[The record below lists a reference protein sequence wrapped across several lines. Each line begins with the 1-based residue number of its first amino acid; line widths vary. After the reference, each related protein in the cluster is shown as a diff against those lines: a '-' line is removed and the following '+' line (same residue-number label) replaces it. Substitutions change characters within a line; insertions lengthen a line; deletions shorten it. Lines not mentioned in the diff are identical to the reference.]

1 MFRYFYEMLCVVI
14 GVAILL
20 INFFVIMEIF
30 PFIAP
35 LFNVIGGIIA
45 VVPPSWIF
53 YKKYKINK
61 QIEQQFIV
69 FIRDLTEAINS
80 GMTLPMALKH
90 CSKRNY
96 LALSPYIN
104 NLAAQVDWGIP
115 FKRALRIFAKRTKSI
130 SIGRAVTTIIE
141 TYKVGGR
148 VSDTLNA
155 VGRSL
160 IEIGKIREERT
171 ASVHAQIVTSYLIY
185 FVFIFILVILQT
197 FLIPALSPPKIHG
210 VALGGGL
217 GVGEPVQT
225 RIYTESFVNFIIV
238 QGFFAGLVTG
248 KMAEGSI
255 VAGFKHSVL
264 LIATGYTLFSFASQF
279 QVEMF

>member
-1 MFRYFYEMLCVVI
+1 MLRYFYEIVSI
-14 GVAILL
+14 IAGVAILL
-20 INFFVIMEIF
+20 INVFVIIDIF
-30 PFIAP
+30 PFIFP
-35 LFNVIGGIIA
+35 LLNVIGGIIA

-53 YKKYKINK
+53 YKKYKTNK

-69 FIRDLTEAINS
+69 FIRDLTESINS

-96 LALSPYIN
+96 LALSPHIN
-104 NLAAQVDWGIP
+104 HLTAQVDWGIP
-115 FKRALRIFAKRTKSI
+115 FKRALEIFAKKTKSV

-197 FLIPALSPPKIHG
+197 FLIPALAPPKIPG
-210 VALGGGL
+210 VTFGGGL
-217 GVGEPVQT
+217 GGGGVGL
-225 RIYTESFVNFIIV
+225 
-238 QGFFAGLVTG
+238 QGGL
-248 KMAEGSI
+248 EG
-255 VAGFKHSVL
+255 GL
-264 LIATGYTLFSFASQF
+264 
-279 QVEMF
+279 